1 MKNFNSYNSV
11 LLSAFKSNYK
21 RAEIISRKIQLLNDV
36 YDHYNVRPSSELYI
50 GFNPAILTS
59 RASKLFIFGVSNADF
74 LEIQQTVPALKKIDN
89 LNNIPGTIE
98 VAISGDE
105 FYTFFDSEEEQKSF
119 LSQLRPIVTGFSITT
134 LRDYKNQDFKER
146 EFSFPALVKS
156 EDGAK
161 IYLEHHDHDAKFK
174 NQWHTMIYEI
184 NNSKMNTYGPYYKR
198 AVYFKQLAKFAAD
211 AGFVNFHVHK
221 NLMYKSMIRK
231 NYEHVISFS

>member
-11 LLSAFKSNYK
+11 LLSVFKSNYK
-21 RAEIISRKIQLLNDV
+21 RAEIISRKAQLLNDV
-36 YDHYNVRPSSELYI
+36 YNHYNVRPASELYI

-59 RASKLFIFGVSNADF
+59 RAEKIFILGIDDHDF
-74 LEIQQTVPALKKIDN
+74 FDIQQTVPVLQKVNN
-89 LNNIPGTIE
+89 LRDISGNVE

-105 FYTFFDSEEEQKSF
+105 FYTFFDSEEDQKTF
-119 LSQLRPIVTGFSITT
+119 LNQLRAVVFGFVITT

-156 EDGAK
+156 EDGNT
-161 IYLEHHDHDAKFK
+161 IYLEHHEHDIKFK
-174 NQWHTMIYEI
+174 NQWNTMIYEI
-184 NNSKMNTYGPYYKR
+184 HNSQMNAYGPYSKR
-198 AVYFKQLAKFAAD
+198 ALYFKQLAKFAAD

>member
-21 RAEIISRKIQLLNDV
+21 RAEIISRKVQLLNDV
-36 YDHYNVRPSSELYI
+36 YGHYNTRPASELYI
-50 GFNPAILTS
+50 GFNPAMLTS
-59 RASKLFIFGVSNADF
+59 RTSKMFVMGVSSADF
-74 LEIQQTVPALKKIDN
+74 ADIQQTVPSLRKIDN
-89 LNNIPGTIE
+89 LNELPGTVE

-105 FYTFFDSEEEQKSF
+105 FYTFFDSEEEQKTF
-119 LSQLRPIVTGFSITT
+119 LNQLRSVVTGFSITT

-146 EFSFPALVKS
+146 EFSFPALVKN
-156 EDGAK
+156 EDGNT
-161 IYLEHHDHDAKFK
+161 IYLEHHEHDIKFK
-174 NQWHTMIYEI
+174 NQWNTMIYEI
-184 NNSKMNTYGPYYKR
+184 HNSQMNAHGPYSKR

-211 AGFVNFHVHK
+211 AGFINFLVHK